1 MATVRYLKAL
11 RKKLN
16 KAGITLW
23 SVGML
28 HVGKSKDI
36 ILATDK
42 RDERIAE
49 FKKFLRT
56 LKKAG
61 IDITIFTWEP
71 SGVSSSHHNIVRG
84 GSKGRACDTSV
95 LKK

>member
-1 MATVRYLKAL
+1 MANVKYLKGL
-11 RKKLN
+11 RMKLN

-42 RDERIAE
+42 REERIKE
-49 FKKFLRT
+49 FKKFLHT

-71 SGVSSSHHNIVRG
+71 SGVSSSHHNLVRG
-84 GSKGRACDTSV
+84 GSKGRACDTKI